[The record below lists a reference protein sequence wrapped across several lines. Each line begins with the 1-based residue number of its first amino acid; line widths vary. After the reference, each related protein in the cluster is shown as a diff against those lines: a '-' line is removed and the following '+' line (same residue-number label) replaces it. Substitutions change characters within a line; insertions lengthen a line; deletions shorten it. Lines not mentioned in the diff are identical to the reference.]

1 MANAVTLIPATIMA
15 EAYET
20 AKIEFGV
27 CEGAGFYQSRPGAKE
42 KLVVRSELGVAMSG
56 NKEERANHVAHIA
69 LKLWA
74 QSKYSVIAGELLRVF
89 PKLRAEVEARNAAVN
104 TVLADAPELA
114 DKLKM
119 ISIGNP
125 GKFGVMAMFALA
137 QGLTGAEKGEKAKL
151 LAAGAQINAY
161 ELAAQGHAERMML
174 EQTATT
180 SN

>member
-1 MANAVTLIPATIMA
+1 MSNAVTLIPAAIMA

-27 CEGAGFYQSRPGAKE
+27 ADGGTFSASRIGAKD
-42 KLVVRSELGVAMSG
+42 KVVVRSELGVVMSG
-56 NKEERANHVAHIA
+56 NKTEKAKHAAHIA
-69 LKLWA
+69 LKMWS

-89 PKLRAEVEARNAAVN
+89 PKLRAEIEARNAAVN

-119 ISIGNP
+119 ITTGNP

-137 QGLTGAEKGEKAKL
+137 QGMTGAEKGEKAKL